1 MSLGDKLKQAREAAG
16 LSQKQLCGDQIT
28 RNMLSQLEH
37 GTANPSMETLTYLA
51 ARLNRPVSY
60 FLEEAAISSPNL
72 TILARAKAQFAAGH
86 WEEARQSLEDYA
98 AGDPIFDDE
107 YYLLAARLCLLTA
120 ERAASQGRGPYAK
133 TLAERALAWDAKSC
147 YTSQALRSRGL
158 RLLAELAQTPE
169 QFLQTAQA
177 WEETLSW
184 ERDRLLL
191 SRLALVRGQTEAAL
205 RLLQE
210 LPDAELLRGEILLA
224 AGSYEQ
230 AAEQLRLAETAA
242 ERAGD
247 QKILQSL
254 WPKLEI
260 CYRELG
266 NFELAY
272 AYAVRTRK

>member
-1 MSLGDKLKQAREAAG
+1 MSLGEKLKQAREAAG
-16 LSQKQLCGDQIT
+16 LSQKQLCGNQIT

-37 GTANPSMETLTYLA
+37 GTANPSIETLTYLA

-60 FLEEAAISSPNL
+60 FLEEATISSPNL

-86 WEEARQSLEDYA
+86 WEEARQSLEDYT

-107 YYLLAARLCLLTA
+107 YYLLAARVCLLMA
-120 ERAASQGRGPYAK
+120 ERAASQGRGPYAR

-147 YTSQALRSRGL
+147 YTSQALRSQGL
-158 RLLAELAQTPE
+158 RLLAELAQTPK
-169 QFLQTAQA
+169 QFLQAAQA
-177 WEETLSW
+177 WEETLSCQ
-184 ERDRLLL
+184 RDRRLL
-191 SRLALVRGQTEAAL
+191 SQLALTRGETKKAL
-205 RLLQE
+205 ELLQE
-210 LPDAELLRGEILLA
+210 LPDAELLRGEILFT
-224 AGSYEQ
+224 AGAYEQ
-230 AAEQLRLAETAA
+230 ALEQLRLAEMAA

-247 QKILQSL
+247 QKTLLAL
-254 WPKLEI
+254 WPKLEA

>member
-37 GTANPSMETLTYLA
+37 GTANPSIQTLTYLA
-51 ARLNRPVSY
+51 ARLNRPISY
-60 FLEEAAISSPNL
+60 FLEEATISSPNF
-72 TILARAKAQFAAGH
+72 TILARAKAQFAAGQ
-86 WEEARQSLEDYA
+86 WEEARQSLEDYV
-98 AGDPIFDDE
+98 AGDPVFDDE

-133 TLAERALAWDAKSC
+133 ALAERALAWDAKSC
-147 YTSQALRSRGL
+147 YTSQAFRSRGL
-158 RLLAELAQTPE
+158 RLLAELAPTPME
-169 QFLQTAQA
+169 FLQTAQA
-177 WEETLSW
+177 WEQTLSW
-184 ERDRLLL
+184 QRDRRLL
-191 SRLALVRGQTEAAL
+191 SRLALARGETKKAL
-205 RLLQE
+205 ELLQE
-210 LPDAELLRGEILLA
+210 LPDAELLRGEILFT
-224 AGSYEQ
+224 AGAYEQ
-230 AAEQLRLAETAA
+230 AAEQLRLAEATA

-247 QKILQSL
+247 QKTLQAL
-254 WPKLEI
+254 WLKLEA